1 MDIKKNVQEK
11 YGQIAKQNKEKK
23 SSCGCGCGDK
33 SVFGIE
39 YSVFN
44 EDYSKMDGYNPD
56 ADLNL
61 GCGLPTQH
69 AKINAGDTVV
79 DLGSGAGNDCF
90 IARSIAGETGKIIGL
105 DFTPEM
111 IEKAREN
118 TKKMGFSNIEFVQ
131 GDIEN
136 MPIESSVADVVVS
149 NCVLNLVPDKNKAFS
164 EIFRILKN
172 GGHFCVSD
180 IVLTGELPDN
190 LKNDMVMYAGCVA
203 GAIKKED
210 YLQTIRD
217 AGFENLQVKKDR
229 RIDIPDEILE
239 KYISKSELAEFKKAN
254 TGVYSITVYADKSN
268 GLQNNYNFAERE
280 DK

>member
-118 TKKMGFSNIEFVQ
+118 TTKLGFNNIEFVQ

-136 MPIESSVADVVVS
+136 MPIETSVADVVVS

-203 GAIKKED
+203 GAINKED
-210 YLQTIRD
+210 YLQTIRK
-217 AGFENLQVKKDR
+217 AGFENIHVKKDR
-229 RIDIPDEILE
+229 RIEIPDDILE
-239 KYISKSELAEFKKAN
+239 KYISKTDIESLKKSG
-254 TGVYSITVYADKSN
+254 TGVFSITVYADKPSN
-268 GLQNNYNFAERE
+268 LQNNYNFAERE
-280 DK
+280 EK

>member
-39 YSVFN
+39 YSMFN

-61 GCGLPTQH
+61 GCGLPTQY
-69 AKINAGDTVV
+69 AKINAGDTIV

-90 IARSIAGETGKIIGL
+90 IARSIVGDTGKIIGL

-118 TKKMGFSNIEFVQ
+118 TKKLGFSNIEFVQ

-136 MPIESSVADVVVS
+136 MPIETSVADVVVS

-180 IVLTGELPDN
+180 IVLTGELPEN

-203 GAIKKED
+203 GAINKED
-210 YLQTIRD
+210 YLQTIRN
-217 AGFENLQVKKDR
+217 AGFENIQVKKDR
-229 RIDIPDEILE
+229 QIEIPDEILE
-239 KYISKSELAEFKKAN
+239 KYISKNDIESLKKSG
-254 TGVYSITVYADKSN
+254 TGVFSITVYADKPS

-280 DK
+280 EK